1 MQHKAAA
8 RLERLQHHRAW
19 NVINLEH
26 QQAARVAAEGGPL
39 PSAAA
44 SSTGCTSAVAPG
56 LPAGERKASLTP
68 PVSGD
73 GQGRGAAH
81 VQQQQKQGAGEAGEA
96 GVTGPGMRRTG
107 VMLDELSHIKSSLRQ
122 RANRAK

>member
-19 NVINLEH
+19 NVIKLEH
-26 QQAARVAAEGGPL
+26 QQAARVAAEGGPW
-39 PSAAA
+39 PPAAA

-56 LPAGERKASLTP
+56 LPAGEGVSLT

-81 VQQQQKQGAGEAGEA
+81 VQQQQQQQKQGGGEA
-96 GVTGPGMRRTG
+96 GVTGPGMRQTG
-107 VMLDELSHIKSSLRQ
+107 VMLDELSLVKSSLRQ
-122 RANRAK
+122 RANRPK